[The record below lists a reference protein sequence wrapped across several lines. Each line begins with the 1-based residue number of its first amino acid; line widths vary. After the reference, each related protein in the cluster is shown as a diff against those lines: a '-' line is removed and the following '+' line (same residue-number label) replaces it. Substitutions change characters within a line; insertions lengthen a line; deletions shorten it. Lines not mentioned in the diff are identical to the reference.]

1 MAEQKKA
8 KPKRAV
14 ALRYQ
19 EGQDAAPTVIAAGQG
34 LIAEKIVEK
43 AQEHGVAVQENAELA
58 SALAQVE
65 LGTAIPEDLYPVVAE
80 VLVWVNRM
88 NRQKGSA
95 RGEKSQERMGR

>member
-1 MAEQKKA
+1 MAEPRVN

-19 EGQDAAPTVIAAGQG
+19 EGKDDAPTVIATGQG
-34 LIAEKIVEK
+34 LIADKIVEK
-43 AQEHGVAVQENAELA
+43 AQEHGVAIQENAALA
-58 SALAQVE
+58 EALAQVE

-88 NRQKGSA
+88 NRQ
-95 RGEKSQERMGR
+95 RGRAGGK

>member
-1 MAEQKKA
+1 MAKP

-19 EGQDAAPTVIAAGQG
+19 ENQDAAPTVVAAGQG
-34 LIAEKIVEK
+34 LIAEKIVETAK
-43 AQEHGVAVQENAELA
+43 EHGVAIQENAELV

-65 LGTAIPEDLYPVVAE
+65 LGTTIPEDLYPVVAE

-88 NRQKGSA
+88 NRQRGSA
-95 RGEKSQERMGR
+95 RGH